1 MKKQILIFEHPQFGK
16 VHGYLNENGTAFF
29 NVEDIAR
36 GLGFTQVAKSGNVV
50 IRWERVNKYLNSFG
64 FIPTSGDGIPKVGD
78 AVTKEDFIPEN
89 MVYRLAMKANN
100 ETAENFQAWLAD
112 EVVPSIRKTGS
123 YSLPKVKNAV
133 AVQNDFEMKL
143 IVASALKDIE
153 ISVELI
159 EKLYGVKPGIALA
172 SCKNAVEKNHGV
184 DLSAFD
190 NLIPPADYEI
200 GIYTPTQIGKKIGK
214 SPQYVNKKLVEL
226 GLQEKD
232 GDGYKL
238 TEKGK
243 EYAETMPFERNGHAG
258 YQIKWKAEIL
268 KFFE

>member
-133 AVQNDFEMKL
+133 AIQNPNPLPEYHKIIKIIDKTATQIVKCFGTKYG
-143 IVASALKDIE
+143 IAFATVASMIE
-153 ISVELI
+153 E
-159 EKLYGVKPGIALA
+159 
-172 SCKNAVEKNHGV
+172 NHGIN
-184 DLSAFD
+184 LTKIKA
-190 NLIPPADYEI
+190 LIPPADYEI

-232 GDGYKL
+232 GEGYKL
-238 TEKGK
+238 TDKGK

-268 KFFE
+268 KFFD